1 MKRYITVDSGKS
13 FTKVDIYDE
22 PSNQIISKNI
32 RTKYDEG
39 IFEDTDPGQNTS
51 LIEFDG
57 QIYRVGQGATKEAEL
72 KSSKKLPIHKICTM
86 LAVALECSAD
96 EVDEVYCG
104 IGIPVKDY
112 EFPEERNSYRDYILP
127 TEPVTVRFKRTG
139 ESPIETRTFRFVGRY
154 VYPEGCG
161 ALVLPGV
168 MGMGTVAL
176 IDIGHLNVNGTIYNG
191 GDADLTMS
199 FTTTKGCNALVSG
212 LAQKLSA
219 AYSFINKAQT
229 AEVLGRTGKD
239 RCLKP
244 IRSNPQ
250 IEESSKTMIDKYLI
264 DYVTA
269 LREDCLAAQWSVD
282 YTQFVFIGGTTAIIA
297 NEIKEVFGDEVI
309 ISEYG
314 AFTNAMGML
323 ALMCGRPDVLGKKIM

>member
-39 IFEDTDPGQNTS
+39 VFEDTDPGQNTS

-127 TEPVTVRFKRTG
+127 TEPVTVRFKR
-139 ESPIETRTFRFVGRY
+139 
-154 VYPEGCG
+154 
-161 ALVLPGV
+161 
-168 MGMGTVAL
+168 
-176 IDIGHLNVNGTIYNG
+176 
-191 GDADLTMS
+191 
-199 FTTTKGCNALVSG
+199 
-212 LAQKLSA
+212 
-219 AYSFINKAQT
+219 
-229 AEVLGRTGKD
+229 
-239 RCLKP
+239 
-244 IRSNPQ
+244 
-250 IEESSKTMIDKYLI
+250 
-264 DYVTA
+264 
-269 LREDCLAAQWSVD
+269 
-282 YTQFVFIGGTTAIIA
+282 
-297 NEIKEVFGDEVI
+297 
-309 ISEYG
+309 
-314 AFTNAMGML
+314 
-323 ALMCGRPDVLGKKIM
+323 